1 MAGTATQTQS
11 TQTQFRDKVMDQ
23 HDIPI
28 LGNFYTKAEV
38 DAMVAEAVEEARR
51 IDEASMA
58 KHNRE
63 ATIISMIL
71 GFTCLALFLDG
82 LLRILGIIPPFMHL
96 DVNVIDQVKDQ
107 IETDI
112 LDDVIEKVRQVP
124 IKKLCYTKAEID
136 AMIAEAV
143 EEARR
148 IDEASMA
155 KHNREATI
163 ISMILGFTALALF
176 LDGLL
181 RILGIIPPFMHLD
194 VNVIDQVKNQ
204 IETDI
209 IDDVIEKV
217 RQVPIKKL
225 FSN

>member
-1 MAGTATQTQS
+1 MARGPTQTQS
-11 TQTQFRDKVMDQ
+11 TQTRFRDKVMDQ
-23 HDIPI
+23 HDIPL

-38 DAMVAEAVEEARR
+38 DAMV
-51 IDEASMA
+51 
-58 KHNRE
+58 
-63 ATIISMIL
+63 
-71 GFTCLALFLDG
+71 
-82 LLRILGIIPPFMHL
+82 
-96 DVNVIDQVKDQ
+96 
-107 IETDI
+107 
-112 LDDVIEKVRQVP
+112 
-124 IKKLCYTKAEID
+124 
-136 AMIAEAV
+136 AEAV

-194 VNVIDQVKNQ
+194 VNVIDQIKDQV
-204 IETDI
+204 EMDI
-209 IDDVIEKV
+209 LDDVIDKV

-225 FSN
+225 LNR

>member
-1 MAGTATQTQS
+1 MARTTTQTQS
-11 TQTQFRDKVMDQ
+11 TQTGLRDKVMDQ

-71 GFTCLALFLDG
+71 GFTALALFLDG
-82 LLRILGIIPPFMHL
+82 LFRILGIIPPFMHL
-96 DVNVIDQVKDQ
+96 DVNVIDQIKDQ
-107 IETDI
+107 VESDV

-124 IKKLCYTKAEID
+124 IK
-136 AMIAEAV
+136 
-143 EEARR
+143 R
-148 IDEASMA
+148 
-155 KHNREATI
+155 
-163 ISMILGFTALALF
+163 
-176 LDGLL
+176 
-181 RILGIIPPFMHLD
+181 
-194 VNVIDQVKNQ
+194 
-204 IETDI
+204 
-209 IDDVIEKV
+209 
-217 RQVPIKKL
+217 L